1 MLAHSLYASIILFH
15 ASIIGLFCLDNKKKI
30 LFLKKFVVISCI
42 CAVFVVNLRRKKVID
57 MNKIVVLAEE
67 GEVSLIDKL
76 YEQLGIDLRNIPIL
90 YTGVGAINVIRAL
103 QELPRETEIFNIG
116 YAGSANFEVGSW
128 AEVQEVRLNHP
139 NVTYNEPQL
148 LLVEGQQ
155 TQPELFPKSTLHK
168 AVCYTNTDFV
178 LQSDYTDCVF
188 DMELAYIAALGFDKL
203 HSIKYVS
210 DNLSLHAY
218 HELTNGVE

>member
-1 MLAHSLYASIILFH
+1 MFA
-15 ASIIGLFCLDNKKKI
+15 KKI
-30 LFLKKFVVISCI
+30 LPLCPKYAC
-42 CAVFVVNLRRKKVID
+42 
-57 MNKIVVLAEE
+57 MNKIIVLAEE

-103 QELPRETEIFNIG
+103 QELPRETEMFNIG

>member
-1 MLAHSLYASIILFH
+1 
-15 ASIIGLFCLDNKKKI
+15 
-30 LFLKKFVVISCI
+30 
-42 CAVFVVNLRRKKVID
+42 

-67 GEVSLIDKL
+67 VEVSLIDKL
-76 YEQLGIDLRNIPIL
+76 YEHFFFDDPATTEI

-103 QELPRETEIFNIG
+103 QELPRDTEIFNIG
-116 YAGSANFEVGSW
+116 YAGSANFEVGAW

-168 AVCYTNTDFV
+168 AVCYTNTYFI
-178 LQSDYTDCVF
+178 F
-188 DMELAYIAALGFDKL
+188 
-203 HSIKYVS
+203 
-210 DNLSLHAY
+210 
-218 HELTNGVE
+218 